1 MRQICMDCK
10 ILFGQKEPLH
20 DNSET
25 HGLCPECFNLRM
37 KQIQEYKENGI
48 DPWKKVEPKI

>member
-1 MRQICMDCK
+1 MDCK